1 MSRTSRFIFVLSIL
15 LLSQVLLWAQADED
29 LAAGAAGA
37 GVCAACGGFFI
48 FIIIGIIALNIAIL
62 VWVTRDAKNRG
73 MDNAVMW
80 LIVVLIAGPI
90 GLIVYFLS
98 RPKGN
103 LIQCSHCPNKRMET
117 SAVCPHCGH
126 A

>member
-1 MSRTSRFIFVLSIL
+1 MSKISRFIL
-15 LLSQVLLWAQADED
+15 LLSSLFLSRVLLWAQTDED

-48 FIIIGIIALNIAIL
+48 FIILGILAVNIAIL
-62 VWVTRDAKNRG
+62 VWVVRDARNRG
-73 MDNAVMW
+73 MDNAVLW

-98 RPKGN
+98 RPKGD
-103 LIQCSHCPNKRMET
+103 LIQCPHCPGKRMET